1 MQPPPSSM
9 YIAAVLA
16 ALATDGAM
24 AEDAPYPARPIQVV
38 VPATPG
44 GPVDTA
50 IRMIEP
56 RLSAAL
62 GQSLVLINR
71 PGASGIVGMT
81 SVATAA
87 PDGYTIGQGVT
98 SVFTIVHTSGSTV
111 PYELDSFVLIGNYAS
126 DASIV
131 AVNPE
136 SPWKTFD
143 ELIAFARANPGKL
156 SYGSAGIGTS
166 SALGMQAITTA
177 FKLDVIGVPFAG
189 GAQLATAILGRH
201 VETGLVPYSTGAAML
216 RDNKLRALATT
227 AVARL
232 PDFPDVPTF
241 AEKGLS
247 IKGLDLVLGL
257 YAPKGIP
264 DGNARVLVNALQQT
278 MSDPAVAAKLA
289 TVGLFAQYEGP
300 AAARERL
307 EQEYHDILEL
317 DRTLK
322 HTP

>member
-1 MQPPPSSM
+1 MS
-9 YIAAVLA
+9 
-16 ALATDGAM
+16 
-24 AEDAPYPARPIQVV
+24 
-38 VPATPG
+38 
-44 GPVDTA
+44 
-50 IRMIEP
+50 
-56 RLSAAL
+56 
-62 GQSLVLINR
+62 
-71 PGASGIVGMT
+71 

-98 SVFTIVHTSGSTV
+98 SVFTIVRMSGSTV

-126 DASIV
+126 DASVV
-131 AVNPE
+131 AVNPD

-143 ELIAFARANPGKL
+143 ELIAFARTNPGKL

-166 SALGMQAITTA
+166 SALGMQAITSA
-177 FKLDVIGVPFAG
+177 FKLDMTAVPFAG

-201 VETGLVPYSTGAAML
+201 VDTGLVPYSTGAAML

-227 AVARL
+227 TAARL
-232 PDFPDVPTF
+232 PGFPDVPTF

-264 DGNARVLVNALQQT
+264 DANARILVGALQQT

-289 TVGLFAQYEGP
+289 TVGLFTQYEGP

-322 HTP
+322 RTP